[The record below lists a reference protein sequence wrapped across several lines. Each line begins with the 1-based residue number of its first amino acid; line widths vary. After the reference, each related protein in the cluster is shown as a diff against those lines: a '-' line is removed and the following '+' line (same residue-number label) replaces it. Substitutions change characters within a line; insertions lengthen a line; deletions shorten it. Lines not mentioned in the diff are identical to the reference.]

1 MRGGYGALQL
11 AAPGMVARA
20 LLNRRLDTRARTLSR
35 VLGARQLAQAL
46 ASGGSPSCPVLA
58 LGVEV
63 DLLHGGSMVALGIAE
78 SAPERGAARCADWRL
93 VRTLAATRVS
103 SAGQQRAPVGSAL
116 VSLRASWAERLAG
129 LLVPGY
135 ATRSTQPG
143 LHHHL
148 SGSMQRHPSAHRFER
163 EPKR

>member
-1 MRGGYGALQL
+1 VTAKPARTRNARAATLLELVRGGYGALQL

-78 SAPERGAARCADWRL
+78 SAPECGAARCADCRL
-93 VRTLAATRVS
+93 VRM
-103 SAGQQRAPVGSAL
+103 G
-116 VSLRASWAERLAG
+116 
-129 LLVPGY
+129 
-135 ATRSTQPG
+135 
-143 LHHHL
+143 
-148 SGSMQRHPSAHRFER
+148 RHPRRRPGE
-163 EPKR
+163 